1 MQIVVGTN
9 GNGYV
14 EERNLTSLPFT
25 RAKITRSYDV
35 CTVLNHVERKWLHSS
50 TATSLFNT
58 FHCDLGV
65 NRVTL
70 LHLINCISSST
81 TPWVATYS
89 HYLPRWD
96 LRSRYGVSLLSSKY
110 CRKLIAISKFAQNYE
125 EYVLDRY
132 PAYKTEIRRKM
143 CVLHPAQA
151 ALIDECADK
160 PLESDVIVCTIVGT
174 DFFRKGGKEVLRA
187 FDRLRAENMPVR
199 LNIVSTLEHG
209 DYASKSTQ
217 EDVWIAKQL
226 IAKLGSAV
234 RHYERLPNTAVLD
247 LLRQSHVGLLPT
259 YDDIYGYSV
268 LEAQAA
274 GCPVISTD
282 ICALPEINNEHI
294 GWLIEVPKSPFGI
307 ALRKTEQ
314 QRRILSS
321 KIEEG
326 LYSILRDICANPAL
340 TREKGLRALKRIKE
354 QCRPETRSQVLEHI
368 YLEALSA

>member
-14 EERNLTSLPFT
+14 EQRNLTSLPFT
-25 RAKITRSYDV
+25 RARVTRSYDM
-35 CTVLNHVERKWLHSS
+35 CAVLNHVERKWFHSS
-50 TATSLFNT
+50 TATSMFNT

-81 TPWVATYS
+81 TPWIATYS

-96 LRSRYGVSLLSSKY
+96 LRSRYGVSLLSNTH
-110 CRKLIAISKFAQNYE
+110 CRRLIAISSFAQNYE

-132 PAYKTEIRRKM
+132 PAHKADIRRKM
-143 CVLHPAQA
+143 CILHPAQP
-151 ALIDECADK
+151 ALINECADK
-160 PLESDVIVCTIVGT
+160 PLDADMIVCTIVGT

-187 FDRLRAENMPVR
+187 LERLRAEGMPVR
-199 LNIVSTLEHG
+199 LNIVSTLEYG
-209 DYASKSTQ
+209 DYASKSTE
-217 EDVWIAKQL
+217 EDLRIAKQL
-226 IAKLGSAV
+226 ITKLGPAV
-234 RHYERLPNTAVLD
+234 RHYETLPNAAVLD
-247 LLRQSHVGLLPT
+247 LLKQSHVGLLPT

-282 ICALPEINNEHI
+282 ICALPEINNEEI
-294 GWLIEVPKSPFGI
+294 GWLIEVPKSPFGV

-314 QRRILSS
+314 QRRLLSS
-321 KIEEG
+321 RIEEG
-326 LYSILRDICANPAL
+326 LYTILRDICANPAL

>member
-1 MQIVVGTN
+1 MQIIVGTN

-14 EERNLTSLPFT
+14 EERNLTLLPFT
-25 RAKITRSYDV
+25 RARITRSYDI
-35 CTVLNHVERKWLHSS
+35 CAVLNHVERNWFHSS
-50 TATSLFNT
+50 TATSMFNT

-81 TPWVATYS
+81 TPWIATYS

-96 LRSRYGVSLLSSKY
+96 LRSRYGVSLLSSKH
-110 CRKLIAISKFAQNYE
+110 CRKLIAISTFAQNYE
-125 EYVLDRY
+125 EYVLDRF
-132 PAYKTEIRRKM
+132 PAYKGDIHRKM

-151 ALIDECADK
+151 ALINECADK
-160 PLESDVIVCTIVGT
+160 QLDPEVIVCTIVGS
-174 DFFRKGGKEVLRA
+174 DFFRKGGKEILRA
-187 FDRLRAENMPVR
+187 LDRLRAENMPVR

-217 EDVWIAKQL
+217 EDLRIAKQL
-226 IAKLGSAV
+226 IARLGSAV
-234 RHYERLPNTAVLD
+234 RHYETLPNAAVLD

-282 ICALPEINNEHI
+282 ICALPEINNEQI

-326 LYSILRDICANPAL
+326 LYSILRDICLNPAPV
-340 TREKGLRALKRIKE
+340 REKGLRALKRIKE